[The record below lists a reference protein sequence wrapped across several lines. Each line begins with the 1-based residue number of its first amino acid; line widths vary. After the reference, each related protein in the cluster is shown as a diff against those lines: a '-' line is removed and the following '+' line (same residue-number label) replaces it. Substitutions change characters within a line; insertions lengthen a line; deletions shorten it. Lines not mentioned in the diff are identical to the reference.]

1 MSVTAFDQNYIP
13 QPGERPIYARPLG
26 SIAATMIGAVAL
38 VVLGASLLFVGKRP
52 AVEKLAAVE
61 PRPLP
66 VPTAYTPAP
75 ALDAAGSIGGTV
87 KQYANFDLS
96 APEFAR
102 EKKVYAT
109 RQLDQGAG
117 REDSLT
123 LGQFAQGGPFMRLDI
138 RQTAGE
144 KLGNSDFFL
153 DITQHATQSGL
164 SVPRIGQPGPLAS
177 RFGAFEAA
185 DIRLSQLAADGPA
198 SERGCLAMRLI
209 DARLSLEIA
218 GFACGSAA
226 KPIDRSAMG
235 CIIDRL
241 DYLSNGVNKAL
252 DQFFL
257 NAELE
262 RGKGCAGV
270 GAMTPTATKAAS
282 KSSWLDPQAI
292 TPALKS
298 WPLALKSKSPAPV
311 KRKKKAH

>member
-1 MSVTAFDQNYIP
+1 MSVTAFDQDYIP
-13 QPGERPIYARPLG
+13 LPGERPIYARQLG
-26 SIAATMIGAVAL
+26 SLAATMIGAAAL

-52 AVEKLAAVE
+52 AVEEQAAIE

-66 VPTAYTPAP
+66 VPTARALAP
-75 ALDAAGSIGGTV
+75 ALGVTEPIGGAV
-87 KQYANFDLS
+87 KQYANFDMS
-96 APEFAR
+96 APEFAK
-102 EKKVYAT
+102 EKKAYAT
-109 RQLDQGAG
+109 RQFDQGAG

-153 DITQHATQSGL
+153 DITQHVTQTGL
-164 SVPRIGQPGPLAS
+164 SVARIGQPGPLAS
-177 RFGAFEAA
+177 RFGAFETA
-185 DIRLSQLAADGPA
+185 DIRLSRPASDGPA
-198 SERGCLAMRLI
+198 SERGCLAMRLV

-235 CIIDRL
+235 CILDRL
-241 DYLSNGVNKAL
+241 DYLSNGENKAL

-262 RGKGCAGV
+262 RGKGCAGA

-282 KSSWLDPQAI
+282 KSSWLDPRAI
-292 TPALKS
+292 APALKS
-298 WPLALKSKSPAPV
+298 TPPAPV
-311 KRKKKAH
+311 KRKNKAR

>member
-1 MSVTAFDQNYIP
+1 MSVTAFDQDYIP

-38 VVLGASLLFVGKRP
+38 VVLGASLLSVGKRP
-52 AVEKLAAVE
+52 AVAKLAAVE
-61 PRPLP
+61 LRPLP
-66 VPTAYTPAP
+66 VPTAHAPSP
-75 ALDAAGSIGGTV
+75 ALDVTGSIGGVV
-87 KQYANFDLS
+87 KQFANFDLS
-96 APEFAR
+96 APEFAK
-102 EKKVYAT
+102 EKKSYAT

-123 LGQFAQGGPFMRLDI
+123 LGQFAQGGAFMRLDI

-153 DITQHATQSGL
+153 DIAQHATQTGL
-164 SVPRIGQPGPLAS
+164 SVARIGQPGPLVS
-177 RFGAFEAA
+177 RFGAFETA
-185 DIRLSQLAADGPA
+185 DIRLSPSASDGPA
-198 SERGCLAMRLI
+198 SERGCLAMRLV

-218 GFACGSAA
+218 GFACGPAA
-226 KPIDRSAMG
+226 KPIDRRAMG
-235 CIIDRL
+235 CILDRL

-262 RGKGCAGV
+262 RGKGCAGA
-270 GAMTPTATKAAS
+270 GAMTPTATKAVS

-292 TPALKS
+292 APALKS
-298 WPLALKSKSPAPV
+298 EPRALKSEPLAPV